1 VIHDERNAL
10 TMHVRSLCE
19 YKIIFVFAILEN
31 WAHRAGKI
39 TRIDGSQVSFLV
51 VLEPS
56 NVITLA
62 GDVIALQGRLEHGQI
77 GLATGRRESSADV
90 TPLRF
95 RLPWVLETHDQHVLG
110 KPAFPLSKG

>member
-1 VIHDERNAL
+1 MIHDDRNAL

-51 VLEPS
+51 VLEPG
-56 NVITLA
+56 NVVTLA
-62 GDVIALQGRLEHGQI
+62 SYVVVFQGRLEHGQI
-77 GLATGRRESSADV
+77 GLAARGREPCADV
-90 TPLRF
+90 APLFF
-95 RLPWVLETHDQHVLG
+95 RLSCAQCYKTFYGRNL
-110 KPAFPLSKG
+110 